1 MCLLALSWQ
10 QHRDYPLLLAANRDE
25 FHARPTQPASYWSDH
40 PDLIGGRDLQAGG
53 SWMLASR
60 TGQWAALTNVRDG
73 RKLGEAG
80 QASRGELVL
89 RAMQQPP
96 EFTAEW
102 LQKVAANYAGFN
114 LLWGDATQAWYF
126 SNQRQDTHQLKPAQK
141 LQPGLYLLS
150 NASLDTRWPKTQR
163 LKKAMENL
171 LQQESCHPQQL
182 FATLLD
188 TTPAADPDLPNT
200 YIGLEKERFLSP
212 IFICGENYGTRAST
226 LLWQQADQQWFLHER
241 SYSISSDHSN
251 EQVFSWYQKTPD

>member
-10 QHRDYPLLLAANRDE
+10 QHHEYPLLLAANRDE
-25 FHARPTQPASYWSDH
+25 FHARPTLPAGNWPDY

-60 TGQWAALTNVRDG
+60 SGQWAALTNVRDG
-73 RKLGEAG
+73 RRMGESG

-96 EFTAEW
+96 EVTAQW
-102 LQKVAANYAGFN
+102 LQKVGQNYAGFN
-114 LLWGDATQAWYF
+114 LLWGDATQAWFF
-126 SNQRQDTHQLKPAQK
+126 SNQQPKPAQQ

-150 NASLDTRWPKTQR
+150 NASLNTDWPKTRR
-163 LKKAMENL
+163 LKQAMQNL
-171 LQQESCHPQQL
+171 LQQQSCHPQQL

-188 TTPAADPDLPNT
+188 TTPAVDPDLPNT
-200 YIGLEKERFLSP
+200 HIGLEKERFLSP
-212 IFICGENYGTRAST
+212 VFIRGEDYGTRAST

-241 SYSISSDHSN
+241 SYPTSQNQPN
-251 EQVFSWYQKTPD
+251 EQMFNWYQTKPC